1 MNPYLSGDL
10 TYQTEDALGR
20 ILVIDR
26 RKHRILSFDSIFEQ
40 SKIDRAR
47 PQLPVHEYN
56 RAMLLPVAFTTPR
69 HVTVLGL
76 GGGSLV
82 SALHHL
88 LPECELHAVELRR
101 RVYEVA
107 REFFSLPTA
116 STIKVTIADA
126 RRVLPELPPS
136 GTDLIL
142 TDLYDA
148 QRMSPAQAQRRFIE
162 QCAEALGPDGWLALN
177 YHHPPPANG
186 PLFMEL
192 RALFGIVLLFRSK
205 SGNHVLY
212 ATKAPFEPMERDDP
226 RLAVL
231 EARLPIDWRRLMGRA
246 VRVA

>member
-10 TYQTEDALGR
+10 TYQTEDTLGR

-47 PQLPVHEYN
+47 PHLPVHEYN
-56 RAMLLPVAFTTPR
+56 RAMLLPVAFATPR

-126 RRVLPELPPS
+126 RRVLPELPPG

-162 QCAEALGPDGWLALN
+162 QCAEALSPDGWLVLN
-177 YHHPPPANG
+177 YHHPPPASG
-186 PLFMEL
+186 PLFMAL

-212 ATKAPFEPMERDDP
+212 ASKALFEPMKRDDP
-226 RLAVL
+226 RLAIL